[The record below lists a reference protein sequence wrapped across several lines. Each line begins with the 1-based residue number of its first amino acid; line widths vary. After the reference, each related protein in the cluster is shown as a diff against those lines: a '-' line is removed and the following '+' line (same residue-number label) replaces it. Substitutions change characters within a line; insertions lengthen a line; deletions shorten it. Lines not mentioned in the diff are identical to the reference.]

1 MIVGSVCARGG
12 SKGVPKKN
20 LRPLLGRPLIAYTVE
35 CALKARRL
43 DRVVVSTDDSEIAD
57 VVRQLGAE
65 VPFMRPPHLASD
77 GASKWDVFKHLV
89 ETLEAQGSCTVDVL
103 VDLDSGVPLRLPEDV
118 DNTVD
123 LLMSGE
129 ADVAITAYEAE
140 RNPYFNMVE
149 HSNGGSVSIVKQPP
163 EPITCR
169 QHAPNVYSLSPA
181 AYAIRRNA
189 LDQFSHWSLAK
200 MQIHEI
206 PRDRGIDIDTE
217 FDFRMVEYLIRCQG
231 TGK

>member
-1 MIVGSVCARGG
+1 VIVGSVCARGG

-20 LRPLLGRPLIAYTVE
+20 LRPLLGRPLIAYSVE
-35 CALKARRL
+35 CALKATRI
-43 DRVVVSTDDSEIAD
+43 DRVVVSTDDAEIAD

-65 VPFMRPPHLASD
+65 VPFVRPPHLASD
-77 GASKWDVFKHLV
+77 GASKWDVFRHLV
-89 ETLEAQGSCTVDVL
+89 ETLEAQDDCAVDVL

-123 LLMSGE
+123 LLLSGD

-149 HSNGGSVSIVKQPP
+149 HRNGGVVTIVKQPRD
-163 EPITCR
+163 PITCR
-169 QHAPNVYSLSPA
+169 QHAPTVYSLSPA
-181 AYAIRRNA
+181 AYAIRRHA
-189 LDQFSHWSLAK
+189 LDRFSHWSLAK

-217 FDFRMVEYLIRCQG
+217 FDFRMVEYLMRNQE

>member
-1 MIVGSVCARGG
+1 MIVGSICARGG
-12 SKGVPKKN
+12 SKGVPGKN
-20 LRPLLGRPLIAYTVE
+20 LRPLLGRPLIAYSIE
-35 CALKARRL
+35 CALQAKRIDRL
-43 DRVVVSTDDSEIAD
+43 VVSTDDPQIAD
-57 VVRQLGAE
+57 VVKQLGAE
-65 VPFMRPPHLASD
+65 VPFMRPAHLASD

-89 ETLEAQGSCTVDVL
+89 ETLEAQDDCMVDVL

-123 LLMSGE
+123 VLLSGD

-149 HSNGGSVSIVKQPP
+149 QTNGGAVTIVKQPR

-169 QHAPNVYSLSPA
+169 QHAPIVYSLSPA

-189 LDQFSHWSLAK
+189 LDRFSHWSLAR

-206 PRDRGIDIDTE
+206 PRERGIDIDTE
-217 FDFRMVEYLIRCQG
+217 FDFRLVELLIRNQE
-231 TGK
+231 TGE